1 MDFEDIFHEHQST
14 YTHPTIHQALKY
26 CFKYTKL
33 FVYNVIV
40 FLFAMKLVF
49 IMAIVAALLNFIL
62 VWVWN
67 PVMKTLITV
76 VRAGAPVVAAP
87 LQAVCNP
94 VADSAGRVFRQI
106 HIKGDISGAE
116 KYV

>member
-14 YTHPTIHQALKY
+14 YTHPTIHHALKF

-49 IMAIVAALLNFIL
+49 IMAIVAALLNFL
-62 VWVWN
+62 MVWVWN
-67 PVMKTLITV
+67 PILKTLITV
-76 VRAGAPVVAAP
+76 VRAGAPVLTTT
-87 LQAVCNP
+87 LQAFCNP
-94 VADSAGRVFRQI
+94 VADSIGRVFRQI